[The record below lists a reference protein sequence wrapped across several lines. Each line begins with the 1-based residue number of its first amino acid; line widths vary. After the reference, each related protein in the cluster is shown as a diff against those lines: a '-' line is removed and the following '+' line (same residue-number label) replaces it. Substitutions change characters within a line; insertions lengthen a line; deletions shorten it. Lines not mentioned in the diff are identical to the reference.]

1 MNDNENEDK
10 NNVIYTAEAANIYL
24 RTRYWTLCYVF

>member
-10 NNVIYTAEAANIYL
+10 NNFIYTAEAANVYL
-24 RTRYWTLCYVF
+24 RTMYWILF